1 MNNVVDLYKK
11 PETISFTFP
20 TSNVHLIEQC
30 KKDMSQFAEKKL
42 LYFVEK
48 QGLTTLVFLK

>member
-1 MNNVVDLYKK
+1 MNNVIDLYKK

-30 KKDMSQFAEKKL
+30 KRDMSQFAEKKL